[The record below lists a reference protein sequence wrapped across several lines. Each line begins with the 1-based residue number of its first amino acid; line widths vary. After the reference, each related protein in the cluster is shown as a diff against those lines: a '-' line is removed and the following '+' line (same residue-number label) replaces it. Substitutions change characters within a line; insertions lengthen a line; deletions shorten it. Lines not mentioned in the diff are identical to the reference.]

1 MKELTPVN
9 VKINDKE
16 YSVIRKEGVLE
27 VPQNYEKTSVII
39 NNEEVLAYKNDIT
52 KYVLVGLKDSEGNGN
67 YYIYNEGDNSYT
79 LYRELHFNKLNIIIK
94 DYNGIVPDKYKK
106 TVIAINEEE
115 VTAYKLKEAS
125 DYALIYGMN
134 TDTGEENLYIYD
146 RVEHTVVRYNDEEA
160 NIYKKL
166 ANDYFLYLICLVI
179 GVSLGILVITIISI
193 LRHKKKNKFKLYS

>member
-1 MKELTPVN
+1 M
-9 VKINDKE
+9 
-16 YSVIRKEGVLE
+16 
-27 VPQNYEKTSVII
+27 
-39 NNEEVLAYKNDIT
+39 
-52 KYVLVGLKDSEGNGN
+52 GLKDSEGNGN